1 MSTERT
7 TMTHPLIDAYLTDLE
22 RALADADPRE
32 RAETL
37 TTVREHITE
46 SLGDAPD
53 GARVAQT
60 LADLGPVDLIAAEAT
75 PATTTATPTSTAPAT
90 TVPAADHDLWVPRVA
105 LTAAVLSVPL
115 VVLNF
120 LLAAPIAIACLVV
133 AIIHLRRRS
142 PQRGLLQATLVASGL
157 TLLATFA
164 LLVSHVLAA
173 PNEAGAASPR
183 PAQTVSAAAAPL
195 G

>member
-37 TTVREHITE
+37 TTVREHISE
-46 SLGDAPD
+46 SVGDAPD

-60 LADLGPVDLIAAEAT
+60 LADLGPVELIAAEAT
-75 PATTTATPTSTAPAT
+75 PATPPGTGTPA
-90 TVPAADHDLWVPRVA
+90 PAADRDLWVPRVA

-120 LLAAPIAIACLVV
+120 LLAAPIALACLVV
-133 AIIHLRRRS
+133 AIVYLRRRS

-164 LLVSHVLAA
+164 LLVTHVLAA
-173 PNEAGAASPR
+173 PNEAGAASPH
-183 PAQTVSAAAAPL
+183 AGQTVSAAAPL

>member
-60 LADLGPVDLIAAEAT
+60 LAGLGPVELIAAEAT
-75 PATTTATPTSTAPAT
+75 PATPTATPTAPAT

-133 AIIHLRRRS
+133 AIVHLRRRS

>member
-32 RAETL
+32 RAEML
-37 TTVREHITE
+37 TTVREHISE
-46 SLGDAPD
+46 SVGDAPD

-60 LADLGPVDLIAAEAT
+60 LADLGPVELIAAEAT
-75 PATTTATPTSTAPAT
+75 PATPPGARAGTGTPA
-90 TVPAADHDLWVPRVA
+90 PAADRDLWVPRVA

-120 LLAAPIAIACLVV
+120 LLAAPIALACLVV
-133 AIIHLRRRS
+133 AIVYLRRRS

-164 LLVSHVLAA
+164 LLVTHVLAA
-173 PNEAGAASPR
+173 PNEAGAASPH
-183 PAQTVSAAAAPL
+183 AGQTVSAAAAPL